1 MRRITLALVSTIA
14 VLVLLFSYRTSTI
27 GLAGASGGAPPGI
40 VGPAV
45 PGAVPGTG
53 AAGTGAAGTSS
64 PSGATSKPSG
74 ATSPPP
80 VNSPATVNGTVVS
93 NGFGPVQVQ
102 LKISGGKITDVTMLA
117 LPQDGRSQR
126 INSYA
131 VPQLRQEVLSAQSAH
146 IDAVSGATATSEAY
160 TTSLQAALD
169 AAHLGGS

>member
-14 VLVLLFSYRTSTI
+14 VLVLLFSYRTSTV

-45 PGAVPGTG
+45 PGT

-80 VNSPATVNGTVVS
+80 ANGTATVNGTMVS

-102 LKISGGKITDVTMLA
+102 LKISGGKITDVKMLA